1 MGISRSANRIPEA
14 LGTSVFLDLL
24 IPQPKVGQNFYSLQC
39 TLTVYLYA
47 DTLVQ
52 AKDGAF
58 CLR

>member
-1 MGISRSANRIPEA
+1 M
-14 LGTSVFLDLL
+14 GTSVFLDLL

-47 DTLVQ
+47 DTLVE
-52 AKDGAF
+52 AKDGDF